1 VANREPGD
9 PAGQSYTSPAPL
21 EKPDALTGI
30 SSQAPHPQ
38 ASQAPP
44 KTRASALWT
53 ALAVGMVLLVAIV
66 VFILQNLKD
75 VKVTFF
81 AVHWRMPLA
90 LDLLLA
96 AALGGA
102 VVFLAGAVRMLQL
115 RLHGRRRR
123 AGPTGSVPGRR

>member
-1 VANREPGD
+1 
-9 PAGQSYTSPAPL
+9 
-21 EKPDALTGI
+21 
-30 SSQAPHPQ
+30 
-38 ASQAPP
+38 
-44 KTRASALWT
+44 
-53 ALAVGMVLLVAIV
+53 MVFLVAII

-115 RLHGRRRR
+115 RLHVRRRR
-123 AGPTGSVPGRR
+123 GGHVSGSP